1 MIKSILLMMMLV
13 LPAQAA
19 TVIVQVNKVK
29 SAQGDIRASL
39 CETEVAYKA
48 DKCIKE
54 IVLKAQKGTTQLVFE
69 NVTPGTYGIQ
79 LMHDKNA
86 NGDMDFNFLGIPKEG
101 YGFSNNAKPRL
112 SQPSFQRISFAVG
125 DATVTQS
132 IDLIN

>member
-1 MIKSILLMMMLV
+1 MIKSTLLMLALV
-13 LPAQAA
+13 LPAQGA
-19 TVIVQVNKVK
+19 TVTVQVHKVK

-39 CETEVAYKA
+39 CENETAYKA
-48 DKCIKE
+48 DTCIKE
-54 IVLKAQKGTTQLVFE
+54 VVLKAEKGTTQLVFE

-86 NGDMDFNFLGIPKEG
+86 NGDMDFNFLGMPKEG

-112 SQPSFQRISFAVG
+112 SQPSFKKISFNVT
-125 DATVTQS
+125 DASVTLS

>member
-1 MIKSILLMMMLV
+1 MIKTILLMMAITI
-13 LPAQAA
+13 PTQAA

-39 CETEVAYKA
+39 CETEAAYKA

-54 IVLKAQKGTTQLVFE
+54 IVLKAEKGTTQLVFE

-86 NGDMDFNFLGIPKEG
+86 NGDMDYNFLGIPKEG

-112 SQPSFQRISFAVG
+112 SQPSFQRISFTVT

-132 IDLIN
+132 IDLIH